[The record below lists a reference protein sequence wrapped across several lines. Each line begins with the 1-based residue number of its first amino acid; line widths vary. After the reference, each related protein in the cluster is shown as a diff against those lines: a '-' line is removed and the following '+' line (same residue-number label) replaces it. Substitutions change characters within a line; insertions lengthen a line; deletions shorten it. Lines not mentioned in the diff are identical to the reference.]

1 MHTHH
6 VCRARRNLPS
16 QELLQLFSPLSVS
29 GPVLPVPAVDVT
41 ALTFIALPAVSSQ
54 SPLELGN
61 SGYFFF
67 QLKNR

>member
-29 GPVLPVPAVDVT
+29 GPVLLVPAVDVT

-61 SGYFFF
+61 SGYFCFSV
-67 QLKNR
+67 KK